1 MRVLVPRRREPV
13 GSDACG
19 GCASDDKSKVS
30 WSGTGH
36 ESTFHAC
43 DQFVDGLGSGQRM
56 AGQGTI
62 EPRTEQVDRG
72 RCSNRTRVER
82 FQKTDGTVRDGV
94 QEFAQF
100 VFFTHLVAAP

>member
-1 MRVLVPRRREPV
+1 
-13 GSDACG
+13 
-19 GCASDDKSKVS
+19 
-30 WSGTGH
+30 
-36 ESTFHAC
+36 
-43 DQFVDGLGSGQRM
+43 M